1 MIIVYND
8 RIEILSIGIIP
19 LLQTIEGFYEGHS
32 IPVNDKLSEIFLQ
45 LHISEKTVRGIPTIV
60 LKYEKVIALKDN
72 NIIITFPFNR
82 INNVSDNVGDKT
94 LNISA
99 IKVLAEIRNNPNI
112 TKPQLMIKCDL
123 GKTSIDNIIK
133 KLKGMNYIERIGANK
148 NGYWKVNK

>member
-60 LKYEKVIALKDN
+60 LKYGKVIALKDN

-112 TKPQLMIKCDL
+112 TKHQLMIKCDL

-133 KLKGMNYIERIGANK
+133 KLKGINYIERIGANK